1 MFRYTIRRLLQSL
14 IVLLGVSFVIF
25 VISRLGGDP
34 VGLMLGPEVQ
44 EAEREALRRQW
55 GLDAPLHIQY
65 IRFLSQAARGDFGN
79 SILAGVPAMGL
90 VLERLP
96 ATIQLAA
103 FALVFATAVGI
114 PLGVI
119 SALKHNTLFD
129 YVAMAFTLL
138 GQSLPS
144 FWLGILLILVL
155 GLRLRALPISGR
167 GGLLHM
173 VMPGVT
179 LGSGLVAT
187 IARLTRTSMLEVL
200 GADYIRTAQAKGL
213 SEWVVTLR
221 HVLRNALIP
230 VVTVMGMSLAGLLS
244 GAVVTEQIFAW
255 PGIGRLA
262 INSIYQRDFPVVQ
275 ADVLFV
281 AVVVVVMNF
290 VVDVAYTLLD
300 PRIRYTS

>member
-300 PRIRYTS
+300 PRIRYT

>member
-1 MFRYTIRRLLQSL
+1 MLRYTTRRFLQAL
-14 IVLLGVSFVIF
+14 IVLLGVSFAIF

-34 VGLMLGPEVQ
+34 VTLLVAPEVQ
-44 EAEREALRRQW
+44 EAEREALRRQL

-65 IRFLSQAARGDFGN
+65 LRFLSRAVRGDFGK
-79 SILAGVPAMGL
+79 SILAGVPAMSL

-103 FALVFATAVGI
+103 FALLFATALGI

-119 SALKHNTLFD
+119 SALKHNTFLD
-129 YVAMAFTLL
+129 YVGMVLTLL

-144 FWLGILLILVL
+144 FWLGILLILVV
-155 GLRLRALPISGR
+155 GLRLRVLPISGR
-167 GGLLHM
+167 GDLRYM
-173 VMPGVT
+173 IMPGVT

-200 GADYIRTAQAKGL
+200 EADYVRTARAKGV
-213 SEWVVTLR
+213 SEWGVTLR

-262 INSIYQRDFPVVQ
+262 INSIYQRDFPVIQ
-275 ADVLFV
+275 ADVFFV
-281 AVVVVVMNF
+281 SVTVVVMNF
-290 VVDVAYTLLD
+290 IVDVLYTFLD
-300 PRIRYTS
+300 PRIRYQ